1 MVFLALALI
10 STASLGAAEEASLSA
25 NGIVER
31 HAFSPLGTPKY
42 GADFAHFDYV
52 NPTAPKGGRISIGN
66 GGRFDSLNPFILK
79 GLPANPVTLTYDR
92 LMVPSLDEAGVLYG
106 LVAESVAY
114 PEDFA
119 WITFKLRPQARW
131 HDGEPVTAE
140 DVVFSFTA
148 LRADGLPIYR
158 FGFGD
163 VAKVEA
169 LDTHRVRFTIAR
181 RGNRQLV
188 AQLAEMPVLPK
199 HYWQGTD
206 ESGKP
211 RDLGETTLEPPLTSG
226 PYRVGEVKHGRT
238 VELVRVPDY
247 WGRDLP
253 VNVGSH
259 NLDRIL
265 YDYMQDQGIAREAF
279 KAGEFDVWTE
289 NHSMHW
295 AIGFDLP
302 AVREGRM
309 KRLASPNANPTPV
322 GGIVFNTRRS
332 KFSDIRVRRALN
344 YAYDFKWLNINVY
357 HGIYTRLESYFTN
370 PALASSG
377 VPTGRELELLQPYRD
392 ALPPELFT
400 QAFRYP
406 ETDGSGNI
414 RDNLRTAVLLLR
426 EAGWEVKDDVL
437 RHKDTG
443 EPFTIEFM
451 ITSQPMERVMGPF
464 AQWLKPLGIQ
474 SSIRLVD
481 PSQFANRV
489 MKFDFDAI
497 LGSWPQPLVP
507 GNEQREYWS
516 SGAADR
522 VASRNLPGVK
532 SEVVDA
538 LVEKVIFA
546 ADRQELLAATH
557 ALDRVLLWNYYVV
570 PGWYAAHFRVLYW
583 NKFAFHEPLPAY
595 GTGLPQLW
603 WSTEVTATMASPNR
617 PPPNKAQ

>member
-1 MVFLALALI
+1 MRRALALVLLLAPPGCGSNPAGGDAAPPEDSAVPADSATADAGPVDAGPSTDTGTPGDAGSPDAGAAPAPPPGTVLCGEGSVTEGELQAACASLHLLECTSIASLPVLIDDRGMSQLRGTFAVFLALALI

-31 HAFSPLGTPKY
+31 HAFPPLGTPKY

-114 PEDFA
+114 PKDFA

-309 KRLASPNANPTPV
+309 KRLASPNANPTPCLRTFPSAV
-322 GGIVFNTRRS
+322 SWDVLSRTSLSTPSRCIAFVS
-332 KFSDIRVRRALN
+332 
-344 YAYDFKWLNINVY
+344 
-357 HGIYTRLESYFTN
+357 RLE
-370 PALASSG
+370 ASKRCS
-377 VPTGRELELLQPYRD
+377 
-392 ALPPELFT
+392 
-400 QAFRYP
+400 
-406 ETDGSGNI
+406 
-414 RDNLRTAVLLLR
+414 
-426 EAGWEVKDDVL
+426 
-437 RHKDTG
+437 
-443 EPFTIEFM
+443 
-451 ITSQPMERVMGPF
+451 
-464 AQWLKPLGIQ
+464 
-474 SSIRLVD
+474 
-481 PSQFANRV
+481 
-489 MKFDFDAI
+489 
-497 LGSWPQPLVP
+497 
-507 GNEQREYWS
+507 
-516 SGAADR
+516 
-522 VASRNLPGVK
+522 
-532 SEVVDA
+532 
-538 LVEKVIFA
+538 
-546 ADRQELLAATH
+546 
-557 ALDRVLLWNYYVV
+557 
-570 PGWYAAHFRVLYW
+570 
-583 NKFAFHEPLPAY
+583 
-595 GTGLPQLW
+595 
-603 WSTEVTATMASPNR
+603 
-617 PPPNKAQ
+617 